1 MNRKSFLV
9 IAIAGSAAF
18 SGNYAAASAC
28 DGLTTFEKNTLEAI
42 NSLSNICSPQ
52 GTVTLQNMKPGEPP
66 TTTARA
72 EPIVLPRGEK
82 ETDRVIQ
89 KARSELLKSVNGSA
103 ARPDSNTQLDTLPR
117 VIAQL
122 SNLTDSF
129 SFSDGDGDAMDD
141 ALTLSLN
148 LPICANRLKGNCSQI
163 STTLN
168 SDPSVSKTVI
178 DAINPENAEGF
189 LSETRESL
197 NSADDI
203 ELKFTYN
210 FQGKVGKRYWGRE
223 PKLYQTEFRAVQ
235 DAFATTDF
243 MAAAAELESRIRTG
257 RTDVATA
264 LQNNEL
270 QTLIDSQTN
279 TTSTAVAKALEE
291 MINNQPQASI
301 TASYKKRSKFVGQD
315 EVKVSFSYEQ
325 PFGKNLNRFLKNQNG
340 GCQTALD
347 QRTRNQAALS
357 KGQMKKLALDLKTC
371 EEHILSYYK
380 SESDKAKVNNE
391 SLRGSFALEY
401 VRRDSERF
409 TISELNQDISYARSR
424 SLIAKLGIG
433 RRFNA
438 SKLLN
443 ASSLNFEASYED
455 VSDDDERNDRVTGT
469 LTWAFKV
476 GKATVPISLVYANR
490 PEFDLMDVDNTL
502 TANIGIR
509 YDISNSS
516 D

>member
-1 MNRKSFLV
+1 
-9 IAIAGSAAF
+9 
-18 SGNYAAASAC
+18 
-28 DGLTTFEKNTLEAI
+28 
-42 NSLSNICSPQ
+42 
-52 GTVTLQNMKPGEPP
+52 
-66 TTTARA
+66 
-72 EPIVLPRGEK
+72 
-82 ETDRVIQ
+82 
-89 KARSELLKSVNGSA
+89 
-103 ARPDSNTQLDTLPR
+103 
-117 VIAQL
+117 
-122 SNLTDSF
+122 
-129 SFSDGDGDAMDD
+129 
-141 ALTLSLN
+141 
-148 LPICANRLKGNCSQI
+148 
-163 STTLN
+163 
-168 SDPSVSKTVI
+168 
-178 DAINPENAEGF
+178 
-189 LSETRESL
+189 
-197 NSADDI
+197 
-203 ELKFTYN
+203 
-210 FQGKVGKRYWGRE
+210 
-223 PKLYQTEFRAVQ
+223 
-235 DAFATTDF
+235 